1 MIEVLKQMV
10 DVLEY
15 WDVYGGLHQPTEDAI
30 EAGKQAIAQL
40 ESQEPVVQET
50 LHWYAF
56 NYRQAHTSQAHE
68 MWLKLEKF
76 VDRKMN
82 TTPPQRTEPIRAC
95 VYCGQLVI
103 KENT

>member
-1 MIEVLKQMV
+1 
-10 DVLEY
+10 
-15 WDVYGGLHQPTEDAI
+15 
-30 EAGKQAIAQL
+30 
-40 ESQEPVVQET
+40 VQET

-56 NYRQAHTSQAHE
+56 NYRQAHNYQAHE
-68 MWLKLEKF
+68 MWLELEKF